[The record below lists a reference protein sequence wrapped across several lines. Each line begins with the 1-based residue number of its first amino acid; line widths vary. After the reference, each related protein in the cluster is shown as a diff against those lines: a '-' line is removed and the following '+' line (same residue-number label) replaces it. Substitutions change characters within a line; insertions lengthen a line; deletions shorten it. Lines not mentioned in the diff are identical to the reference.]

1 MNATV
6 KIALEEPSVC
16 EKPESL
22 NFITCTAALPLSSF
36 LLLEQI
42 KRTLLLESSMSSTYI
57 TRWICGN
64 VEGGT
69 YRNSF
74 DPEESGTEFLTRA
87 QWSRLSWCLLVVIP
101 FLWSWRNGNTAPYH
115 PPPITFW
122 PPTFS
127 SLLLLFNHTGHP
139 WVNLAHSCPGAS
151 AFEVPLPDMVFP
163 CYRKRHMGSEK
174 LSTLTTWLK
183 PMKTSITFFQGSH
196 SFFWLKYS

>member
-1 MNATV
+1 MNTTF
-6 KIALEEPSVC
+6 KIALEEPPVC

-74 DPEESGTEFLTRA
+74 DPEESETEFLTTA
-87 QWSRLSWCLLVVIP
+87 QWPRLSWCLLVVIP

-122 PPTFS
+122 PPTIFLLASPLQPHWS
-127 SLLLLFNHTGHP
+127 SLSKSGSVLP
-139 WVNLAHSCPGAS
+139 WGLCIWGSSSWYGVSMLQKKTHGFRKAQHFDHMIKAH
-151 AFEVPLPDMVFP
+151 ENIHNIFP
-163 CYRKRHMGSEK
+163 RV
-174 LSTLTTWLK
+174 
-183 PMKTSITFFQGSH
+183 
-196 SFFWLKYS
+196 SFFFLLKYS